1 MGWGLVRCGPNSGDR
16 EKPGGGDKLGQGG
29 LSTNDRRATSTGT
42 AGPGDRHPGRPGP
55 ARGPVRDRA
64 PRGADLPAVPGG
76 RARARHHVPVPVRR
90 VQPEAVR
97 IRGAQR
103 TRSSRRPA
111 LAQEDLPR
119 RHAGDAAPVP
129 GAEPAGRHRRRP
141 APVQAELPA
150 PRQPLPRGRAPG
162 PDPVRRAGAAS
173 LHVPRAPRGHG
184 PRGRRGDDRLR
195 LRPARDAGGRHRAP
209 GPGLRH
215 RRAPVP
221 VHRGGHRAPGR
232 QVRRAVAVR
241 RPAAGAGHPAVLR
254 LARADRGD
262 RRGLGAAGHRR
273 DPGAG
278 RGAARGLAGRALR
291 PVRADPG

>member
-1 MGWGLVRCGPNSGDR
+1 MTEEPQARGRLARVIATR
-16 EKPGGGDKLGQGG
+16 GG
-29 LSTNDRRATSTGT
+29 L
-42 AGPGDRHPGRPGP
+42 
-55 ARGPVRDRA
+55 A
-64 PRGADLPAVPGG
+64 P
-76 RARARHHVPVPVRR
+76 
-90 VQPEAVR
+90 PEAPFVIEHREALIYLLCQAAELEHGIMCQYLYAVFSLKQSR
-97 IRGAQR
+97 IRGPQPA
-103 TRSSRRPA
+103 RSSRRPA

-119 RHAGDAAPVP
+119 RDPGDAAPVP

-141 APVQAELPA
+141 APVPAELPA

-184 PRGRRGDDRLR
+184 PRGRRGDDRPR

-232 QVRRAVAVR
+232 QVRRPVAVR

-278 RGAARGLAGRALR
+278 
-291 PVRADPG
+291 